1 MRIQGTGKSETLT
14 GTGGS
19 DSINGGAGNDVIDGG
34 AGTDYLTGGKGADT
48 FVFHDHSQYDII
60 TDFNAAE
67 GDTIVFSTGGNAAL
81 TTLYSGTLYDGLAFA
96 ACGGTCYVS
105 CVDINGDGVM
115 DTQFN
120 LNGDNLFLLGCLPDQ
135 LHGACILGG

>member
-1 MRIQGTGKSETLT
+1 MRIQGTGKSEHLV

-19 DSINGGAGNDVIDGG
+19 DVINGGAGNDIIDGA

-67 GDTIVFSTGGNAAL
+67 GDTIQFAMGGATSGPIYAGAL
-81 TTLYSGTLYDGLAFA
+81 SDGMSFET
-96 ACGGTCYVS
+96 CGGTCYVN

-115 DTQFN
+115 DTQLSF
-120 LNGDNLFLLGCLPDQ
+120 NGDNLFLLGCTPNQ
-135 LHGACILGG
+135 LSGADIIGG